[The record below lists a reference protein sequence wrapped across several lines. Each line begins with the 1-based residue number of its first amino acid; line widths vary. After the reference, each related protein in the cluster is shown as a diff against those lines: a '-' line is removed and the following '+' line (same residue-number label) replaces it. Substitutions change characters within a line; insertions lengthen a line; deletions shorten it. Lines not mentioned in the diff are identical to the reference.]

1 MEAAAEPS
9 GGTLHAIPAAAVL
22 AGRKPQR
29 LQSRPDTTRC
39 SRAAAAAACE
49 ETVYTSLS
57 NPNL

>member
-29 LQSRPDTTRC
+29 LQSRPDTTLLTGGRGGG
-39 SRAAAAAACE
+39 CE